1 MEKELNQEGD
11 VKEQVKEET
20 SKPAS
25 EVTSPEEK
33 ATSEKQKAEDDWKR
47 TMQSRTDKAEHS
59 LKSAQ
64 EELQKLHNDRE
75 QQRLVARRKEIVD
88 LEGEPDE
95 QAKVRR
101 KHELEDEVNKL
112 QELKSKEE
120 GAVQRKYDQA
130 IDLARQHSLSLDDA
144 RDLMD
149 AGSPKE
155 MELLAQLKVAE
166 KAKVQGAPPIV
177 KEGFPKPDSGTS
189 DAGGDSD
196 EAFLKGWNAGDIPTT
211 KENLERARK
220 IVNK

>member
-11 VKEQVKEET
+11 VKEQPVEENLEDA
-20 SKPAS
+20 SKAPS
-25 EVTSPEEK
+25 LEEK
-33 ATSEKQKAEDDWKR
+33 ETSEKQKADEWKR
-47 TMQSRTDKAEHS
+47 TMQSRADKAEFA
-59 LKSAQ
+59 LKSTQ
-64 EELQKLHNDRE
+64 EELQKLHNERE

-149 AGSPKE
+149 AGSPRE

-166 KAKVQGAPPIV
+166 KAKIQGAPPKE

-196 EAFLKGWNAGDIPTT
+196 EAFLTRWNVGDIPAT
-211 KENLERARK
+211 KENRERAQK
-220 IVNK
+220 IINK

>member
-1 MEKELNQEGD
+1 MEKELNQEG
-11 VKEQVKEET
+11 VVEEQVKEET

-33 ATSEKQKAEDDWKR
+33 AASEKQKADDEWKR
-47 TMQSRTDKAEHS
+47 KMQSRTDTAES
-59 LKSAQ
+59 TLKSAQ
-64 EELQKLHNDRE
+64 EKLQKLHDESE

-95 QAKVRR
+95 QAKVKR

-149 AGSPKE
+149 AGSPRE

-166 KAKVQGAPPIV
+166 KAKGLGKVQS
-177 KEGFPKPDSGTS
+177 KEGGFRPDSATS
-189 DAGGDSD
+189 DAAPSD
-196 EAFLKGWNAGDIPTT
+196 FKQLEKNFIADPYKYGKQYKEALLKRGQ
-211 KENLERARK
+211 
-220 IVNK
+220 